1 MALTLIS
8 RLEEHK
14 MQQVEELRRRT
25 DEGKDRIRQAK
36 IAMQRTWWD
45 HLVEHVSSSAP
56 AAGHMAVST
65 APFFQDVPDRALSG
79 LLPSED
85 VDSKTLWKALEEG
98 AKIFTM
104 IRFGRFLL
112 RLQSWDELRR
122 SLEVSQVCGS
132 ADSRVSPVWA
142 PGFVQAIVYALQRWP
157 CYRIMKFTQA
167 DWEQHV
173 ANNHVPYRRD
183 CAVCVHG
190 AGNGRRHHGVVHP
203 DVYCMSADIAGPIRV
218 KGKDPESRNHRPATF
233 KYFLAV
239 SYRFPRLKG
248 VKEESDP
255 SQTEG
260 FDDAALLPGG
270 TDDLADE
277 AFPAAEGPPHE
288 DYEDSLY
295 EPSLAE
301 EEEEAEGEGV
311 EGPREFAA
319 KVAEEHP
326 WESARCELETPPDM
340 ARLVFAV
347 PLHTNKG
354 DSLEEE
360 RTPPPR
366 RVRGKRSA
374 GVRLDDVFALDPPP
388 PLPPPA
394 EAPHP
399 EGPVSPVEEE
409 SARVA
414 RLSLQ
419 DLEGLATELIE
430 DDWDLDEALWV
441 LAEVCRAAPQLQH
454 KAGLYRHGGVVGVL
468 GGTTD
473 KPWLTELMNMV
484 LSAVA
489 PTAEYTSLWLSNS
502 TVQPV
507 HADHH
512 NLQGSTNVVLPLKL
526 PPNGGDLWIELKPG
540 DLVSG
545 PVEERVDGKGRRWLG
560 TTHKLERGKPFFL
573 DPTRRHATTPWK
585 GERAVL
591 VGYTVNTLGKE
602 LEHEFQSL
610 EALGFPLPASVR
622 LPLTEQQDVRRLDA
636 FDCFEEEPLQETKAR
651 HPDGKTSELAPGT
664 VLKGGGW
671 KETQAVEAGTVELEV
686 SWNLKHSPDQRRTQS
701 EHALLACQPDTETQV
716 EEEEEGLSEDS
727 LPEQPVLW
735 ELWVPHP
742 QTGEQLCVLRSDD
755 SDASEACALCK
766 SEPVYTTNVEL
777 LLDGLQE
784 PLQVVHTVDPRDAEQ
799 CIEKW
804 MPSIHKE
811 IGVIEKAVR
820 RLPPAEVRS
829 GGWLKRKEVKVV
841 PSKFVFT
848 VKPPD
853 PAEASL
859 ATRKGQAYHKR
870 KARLVA
876 CGNHETV
883 RTAQRLTGEILWLS
897 QRTRPAMRRKGIVL
911 TRGGWFSFT
920 GRRCAG
926 VQHDSLLSPS
936 DLEG

>member
-1 MALTLIS
+1 M
-8 RLEEHK
+8 
-14 MQQVEELRRRT
+14 
-25 DEGKDRIRQAK
+25 
-36 IAMQRTWWD
+36 
-45 HLVEHVSSSAP
+45 
-56 AAGHMAVST
+56 
-65 APFFQDVPDRALSG
+65 
-79 LLPSED
+79 
-85 VDSKTLWKALEEG
+85 
-98 AKIFTM
+98 
-104 IRFGRFLL
+104 
-112 RLQSWDELRR
+112 
-122 SLEVSQVCGS
+122 
-132 ADSRVSPVWA
+132 
-142 PGFVQAIVYALQRWP
+142 
-157 CYRIMKFTQA
+157 
-167 DWEQHV
+167 
-173 ANNHVPYRRD
+173 
-183 CAVCVHG
+183 
-190 AGNGRRHHGVVHP
+190 
-203 DVYCMSADIAGPIRV
+203 
-218 KGKDPESRNHRPATF
+218 
-233 KYFLAV
+233 
-239 SYRFPRLKG
+239 
-248 VKEESDP
+248 
-255 SQTEG
+255 
-260 FDDAALLPGG
+260 
-270 TDDLADE
+270 
-277 AFPAAEGPPHE
+277 
-288 DYEDSLY
+288 
-295 EPSLAE
+295 
-301 EEEEAEGEGV
+301 
-311 EGPREFAA
+311 
-319 KVAEEHP
+319 
-326 WESARCELETPPDM
+326 
-340 ARLVFAV
+340 
-347 PLHTNKG
+347 PL
-354 DSLEEE
+354 
-360 RTPPPR
+360 
-366 RVRGKRSA
+366 
-374 GVRLDDVFALDPPP
+374 
-388 PLPPPA
+388 
-394 EAPHP
+394 
-399 EGPVSPVEEE
+399 VEEE
-409 SARVA
+409 SAHVV
-414 RLSLQ
+414 RLGLQ
-419 DLEGLATELIE
+419 DLEGLAKELIE

-441 LAEVCRAAPQLQH
+441 LAEACRAAPELQH

-473 KPWLTELMNMV
+473 KPLLTELMNMV

-502 TVQPV
+502 TAQPV

-512 NLQGSTNVVLPLKL
+512 NLQGSTNIVLPLKL

-560 TTHKLERGKPFFL
+560 TTHRLERGKPFFL

-585 GERAVL
+585 GERVVL
-591 VGYTVNTLGKE
+591 VAYTVNTLGKE

-636 FDCFEEEPLQETKAR
+636 FECFEEEPLQEVVEAR

-701 EHALLACQPDTETQV
+701 EHALLACQPDTGTQV
-716 EEEEEGLSEDS
+716 EEEEEGLNEDS
-727 LPEQPVLW
+727 LPEQPLLW
-735 ELWVPHP
+735 ELWVPDP

-777 LLDGLQE
+777 LLEGLQE

-829 GGWLKRKEVKVV
+829 GGWLRRKEVKVV

-876 CGNHETV
+876 CGNHAPGTGSEVYASGAAAETLRCFV
-883 RTAQRLTGEILWLS
+883 VICSQRNWCIGSLDVTSAFNSADPNPARQRLS
-897 QRTRPAMRRKGIVL
+897 SVCSHA
-911 TRGGWFSFT
+911 
-920 GRRCAG
+920 A
-926 VQHDSLLSPS
+926 
-936 DLEG
+936 